1 MEGWLT
7 KMAGKHR
14 APSKSHVGPI
24 LLKTGAVVAM
34 ASAPALFS
42 TATAQAAE
50 SDSVLAAIAHC
61 ESGGKNV
68 RNSTGSSTASGYFQI
83 VNGTWR
89 AHGGLKFASTAI
101 GASYSEQLQI
111 ARNILN
117 GGQGL
122 GAWSESKSCWS
133 KKIGKV
139 SAPVS
144 KPTPKPVAKL
154 VIKPP
159 TPVAKTVAKPAVV
172 KTPVVQKKVTSAP
185 KVVKKQTAPPTRTI
199 AKVAAQSYLIKRG
212 DTLSHIARS
221 NHSTVRRL
229 AGLNRDTVKN
239 VDLIYAGNHL
249 RLG

>member
-1 MEGWLT
+1 MT
-7 KMAGKHR
+7 GKHR
-14 APSKSHVGPI
+14 APTESHIGPT
-24 LLKTGAVVAM
+24 LLKAGAVVAM

-42 TATAQAAE
+42 GATAQAAE
-50 SDSVLAAIAHC
+50 SDSVLAAISHC

-68 RNSTGSSTASGYFQI
+68 RNSTGASTASGYFQI
-83 VNGTWR
+83 VNGTWK
-89 AHGGLKFASTAI
+89 AHGGLKFSSTAL
-101 GASYSEQLQI
+101 GASYEEQLQV

-139 SAPVS
+139 SV
-144 KPTPKPVAKL
+144 PVAKPEPRPIVKL
-154 VIKPP
+154 
-159 TPVAKTVAKPAVV
+159 VV
-172 KTPVVQKKVTSAP
+172 KTKPEVKQKPVVVKAPVVQKKATSTP

-212 DTLSHIARS
+212 DTLSRIAS
-221 NHSTVRRL
+221 HNHSTVRHL
-229 AGLNRDTVKN
+229 ARLNRDTVKN

-249 RLG
+249 RLR

>member
-1 MEGWLT
+1 M
-7 KMAGKHR
+7 GKHS
-14 APSKSHVGPI
+14 APKESRVGPI

-34 ASAPALFS
+34 ASTPALFS
-42 TATAQAAE
+42 GATAHAAE

-68 RNSTGSSTASGYFQI
+68 RNATGASTAGGYWQI

-89 AHGGLKFASTAI
+89 AHGGLKYSSTAL
-101 GASYSEQLQI
+101 GASYEEQLQV

-122 GAWSESKSCWS
+122 GAWSESKNCWS

-139 SAPVS
+139 SAPIPTFKVVPKPTTKVVS
-144 KPTPKPVAKL
+144 KATPKPTLK
-154 VIKPP
+154 
-159 TPVAKTVAKPAVV
+159 
-172 KTPVVQKKVTSAP
+172 PVVQKVTSAP
-185 KVVKKQTAPPTRTI
+185 KVIKKQTTPPTRTI
-199 AKVAAQSYLIKRG
+199 AKAAAESYLIRRG
-212 DTLSHIARS
+212 DTLSGIARIKDTS
-221 NHSTVRRL
+221 VNRL

-249 RLG
+249 RLR